1 LSNDVLAKLV
11 FYGKGISCNSDSL
24 WRRDESPVQWY
35 LLKTWVGREAE
46 LIKEIRRTVPP
57 YMYGECFVIRQE
69 RIWRKQQRSVVHVE
83 PLFPGCVF
91 LTCRETGQL
100 FKRLEQIPSM
110 AGLMAH
116 GSLTVLPMMKEDVD
130 FLTKISGPDHMVRLS
145 YVTKNEQGQICNM
158 SDPLK
163 ACQGQIERYQFKKR
177 YAMVRHWLWGEEQAI
192 VMGIILKEDAERKLL
207 YENMEV
213 SVEIPEMI
221 G

>member
-1 LSNDVLAKLV
+1 M
-11 FYGKGISCNSDSL
+11 
-24 WRRDESPVQWY
+24 QWY

>member
-1 LSNDVLAKLV
+1 MHLQKSRLCVCPGHLSNDVLAKLV

-177 YAMVRHWLWGEEQAI
+177 YAMVRHWLWGEE
-192 VMGIILKEDAERKLL
+192 
-207 YENMEV
+207 
-213 SVEIPEMI
+213 
-221 G
+221 

>member
-1 LSNDVLAKLV
+1 M
-11 FYGKGISCNSDSL
+11 
-24 WRRDESPVQWY
+24 QWY

-91 LTCRETGQL
+91 LTCEGTEQL
-100 FKRLEQIPSM
+100 FKRFEQIPSM
-110 AGLMAH
+110 AGLMVH
-116 GSLTVLPMMKEDVD
+116 GSLTILPMMKEDAD
-130 FLTKISGPDHMVRLS
+130 FLTKISGQDHIVRLS
-145 YVTKNEQGQICNM
+145 YVIKDEEGQICKM
-158 SDPLK
+158 SGPLQ
-163 ACQGQIERYQFKKR
+163 ACLGQIERYQFKKR
-177 YAMVRHWLWGEEQAI
+177 YAMVRHRLWGEDQAI

-213 SVEIPEMI
+213 SVEMPEEA

>member
-1 LSNDVLAKLV
+1 M
-11 FYGKGISCNSDSL
+11 
-24 WRRDESPVQWY
+24 QWY

-145 YVTKNEQGQICNM
+145 Y
-158 SDPLK
+158 
-163 ACQGQIERYQFKKR
+163 
-177 YAMVRHWLWGEEQAI
+177 AMVRHRLWGEDQAI